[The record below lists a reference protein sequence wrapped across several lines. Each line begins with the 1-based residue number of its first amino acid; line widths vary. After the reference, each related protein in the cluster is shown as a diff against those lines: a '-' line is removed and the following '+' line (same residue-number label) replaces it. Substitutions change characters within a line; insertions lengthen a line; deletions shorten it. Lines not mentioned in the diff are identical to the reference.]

1 MRLRETLRL
10 AFVALLGAACGD
22 GLGPG
27 SVAGTWALARIGA
40 APIPAVAY
48 TTEDFTVRVTGDTL
62 VLRRDGT
69 GERILVHETEY
80 HLILRP
86 IAVSRFARLLSFT
99 VVDGRIEV
107 TLHCGPTELCTPPP
121 HMVLTAH
128 DGVLRDRPRPDDG
141 AAPEYELVAPAVG
154 LGGR

>member
-1 MRLRETLRL
+1 MRLRETLQL
-10 AFVALLGAACGD
+10 AFVALLATGCGE

-40 APIPAVAY
+40 APLPAVVY
-48 TTEDFTVRVTGDTL
+48 TTNDVTLRVTGDTL

-69 GERILVHETEY
+69 GERIWVHETEY

-86 IAVSRFARLLSFT
+86 NAVNRFARPLSFRT
-99 VVDGRIEV
+99 VDGHIEV
-107 TLHCGPTELCTPPP
+107 TLHCGPAELCTAPP
-121 HMVLTAH
+121 HMVLTP
-128 DGVLRDRPRPDDG
+128 DDDVLRDRPRPDDG